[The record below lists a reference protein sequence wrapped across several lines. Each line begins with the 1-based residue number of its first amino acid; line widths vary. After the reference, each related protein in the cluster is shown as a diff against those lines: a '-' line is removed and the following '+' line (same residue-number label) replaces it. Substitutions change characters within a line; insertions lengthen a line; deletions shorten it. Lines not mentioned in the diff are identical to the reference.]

1 MMARKIWFV
10 PLLCAIMLFSGCASE
25 SETLVSSPPEESGA
39 QGYETAEENMV
50 IVSCNGMS
58 AELTLATGEAA
69 QALYARLREGAL
81 VITGSDYG
89 GFEKVCALGFFLPDS
104 DEWIRTQ
111 PGDVMLYQGNRIVF
125 FYGSNSWA
133 YTRLG
138 YIDASEQE
146 LRRLLCAG
154 EDMAEITLCLKV

>member
-25 SETLVSSPPEESGA
+25 SETLVSSPPEESGT

-58 AELTLATGEAA
+58 AELTLAAGEAA

-104 DEWIRTQ
+104 DEWTRTQ
-111 PGDVMLYQGNRIVF
+111 PGDVMLIRAIGSF
-125 FYGSNSWA
+125 FSTGATAGHIRGSD
-133 YTRLG
+133 TLTQ
-138 YIDASEQE
+138 AS
-146 LRRLLCAG
+146 RNCAG
-154 EDMAEITLCLKV
+154 CCVQAKIWRRSRFV

>member
-58 AELTLATGEAA
+58 AELTL
-69 QALYARLREGAL
+69 
-81 VITGSDYG
+81 
-89 GFEKVCALGFFLPDS
+89 
-104 DEWIRTQ
+104 
-111 PGDVMLYQGNRIVF
+111 
-125 FYGSNSWA
+125 
-133 YTRLG
+133 
-138 YIDASEQE
+138 
-146 LRRLLCAG
+146 CAG